1 MRGRRT
7 PMDPTGPC
15 PGVDIKTWHSYEAV
29 GPRGIEALTQG
40 DDPLPCYAD
49 PQWIADK
56 GAGEPLINPATIDPE
71 PVDEGSVDL
80 GFDTLRWQRWLGECA
95 DGRTFSPSEFWFEGR
110 GLSAMQPD
118 DTGAWDLPEILGGM
132 IIANPPGFFIQ
143 TDAEV
148 YDVQGDTLT
157 VGLYGEGSGPV
168 GAAGSGPTETVEV
181 TVLDDETQCFL
192 HDPEGEPGLGLGQVP
207 CQELLDWLAETDE
220 DPAYVTII
228 TDPGPTTT
236 AHQVRTLSVPS
247 G

>member
-7 PMDPTGPC
+7 PMDPTGPY

-228 TDPGPTTT
+228 TDPGSTTT